1 MSSPAER
8 GSDTVAIMN
17 KGELV
22 IQAPIDDF
30 LSDKASVT
38 YTITLKGNLPAVY
51 GLVSGLP
58 FVRSVDRVELKSTGD
73 AFESWAVTV
82 SDAQAAEQHLLRAI
96 LSVDEAV
103 VTKFDRKHLDLEE
116 VFVSIVQGGGLE

>member
-1 MSSPAER
+1 
-8 GSDTVAIMN
+8 MN

-22 IQAPIDDF
+22 VQAPIDDF

-51 GLVSGLP
+51 GLVLGLP
-58 FVRSVDRVELKSTGD
+58 LVRSVDRVELESTGD

-82 SDAQAAEQHLLRAI
+82 SDAQAAEQHLLWAV